1 MPNVKVS
8 PIQQIKVRVNQGN
21 QQTVHNTTQF
31 IGAQASQ
38 AQINQALTQSALA
51 LSTANSA
58 FIYAN
63 NAYIT
68 ANTKYDKTGGLIS
81 GNVSISGNV
90 TANLVTVDAGTF

>member
-21 QQTVHNTTQF
+21 QQTVHNTIQF
-31 IGAQASQ
+31 IGSQGAQD
-38 AQINQALTQSALA
+38 QINQALSQSALA

-58 FIYAN
+58 YIYAN
-63 NAYIT
+63 NAYMT

-81 GNVSISGNV
+81 GDVSISGSL
-90 TANLVTVDAGTF
+90 TANTQTIDAGTF